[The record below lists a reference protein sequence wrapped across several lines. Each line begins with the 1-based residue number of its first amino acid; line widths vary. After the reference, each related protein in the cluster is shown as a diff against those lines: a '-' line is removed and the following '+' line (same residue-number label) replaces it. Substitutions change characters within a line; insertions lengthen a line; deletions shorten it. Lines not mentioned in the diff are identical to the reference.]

1 MSIENNMNVAGSAL
15 AAQMIRLNAI
25 ASNIA
30 NASVVAGSE
39 EEAFRAK
46 RAVFQSIVGE
56 YVQKFGKE
64 MEGGVVIEEIV
75 DDPSAVKKLHQPWN
89 EVADKD
95 GYVYASNVNEIE
107 EMVEMLAAS
116 RSYQNNVQVITTS
129 KELLL
134 RTLDLAKA

>member
-56 YVQKFGKE
+56 CVQKFGKA
-64 MEGGVVIEEIV
+64 MDGV
-75 DDPSAVKKLHQPWN
+75 LHQ
-89 EVADKD
+89 
-95 GYVYASNVNEIE
+95 VNPFSIK
-107 EMVEMLAAS
+107 
-116 RSYQNNVQVITTS
+116 TFG
-129 KELLL
+129 KH
-134 RTLDLAKA
+134 